1 MAQVTDFKEAGFGS
15 LFDELKWRGLIAQ
28 CTDEAELKKTLS
40 DESVTYYCGFDPTA
54 PSLHVGNLVQL
65 LNMRH
70 LQAAGLHPIAV
81 VGGATG
87 LIGDPRQSGERTLNP
102 KETVSEWTE
111 RLRRQIGRFL
121 DTEGEQAVRF
131 INNFEWTG
139 SMSVIDFL
147 RDVGKNFRMGTMLAK
162 DTVARRLNSD
172 EGISFTEFS
181 YQVLQGNDFLELFDR
196 YHCTLQLGGSDQ
208 WGNLTSGLDL
218 IRKVRGASV
227 NVMTSPLITDSQG
240 KKFGKSEGNAVWL
253 DSTMFS
259 PYRFY
264 QFWFN
269 QPDDQVVKLLKTF
282 TFLSKTRIEE
292 LEREVAANPG
302 AREAQKVLAWEVTS
316 YVHGD
321 HAAQGAIDASGAL
334 FGRGKTLEELDE
346 DVLDSALDGLKVEG
360 SDGSRVFAAA
370 QVGQRVAEAGVGA
383 GLFKSVSEARKTIKS
398 GGLYLNNQRVEDQDM
413 VLDENDF
420 LHGRFALIRRGK
432 KALGALER
440 QAAK

>member
-1 MAQVTDFKEAGFGS
+1 MAQVTDFKEAGFDS
-15 LFDELKWRGLIAQ
+15 LFEELKWRGLVAQ
-28 CTDEAELKKTLS
+28 CTDERQLGELLAS
-40 DESVTYYCGFDPTA
+40 GPVTYYCGFDPTA

-70 LQAAGLHPIAV
+70 LQAAGHNPIAL

-102 KETVSEWTE
+102 RETVAQWAE
-111 RLRRQIGRFL
+111 RLRSQIGRFL
-121 DTEGEQAVRF
+121 PAEGSNPVRF
-131 INNFEWTG
+131 VSNYEWTG
-139 SMSVIDFL
+139 SMGVIDFL

-196 YHCTLQLGGSDQ
+196 YDCRLQLGGNDQ

-218 IRKVRGASV
+218 IRKVRGKAV
-227 NVMTSPLITDSQG
+227 QVMTSPLITDSQG

-253 DSTMFS
+253 DPSMFS

-282 TFLSKTRIEE
+282 TFLPRAEIER
-292 LEREVAANPG
+292 LAGEVETNPG
-302 AREAQKVLAWEVTS
+302 AREAQRVLAWEVTS

-321 HAAQGAIDASGAL
+321 QAAQGALDAAGAL
-334 FGRGKTLEELDE
+334 FGRGTALSDLDE
-346 DVLDSALDGLKVEG
+346 RVLEGALQGLMVDDGQGGKAFARAESGDRLVDAAVG
-360 SDGSRVFAAA
+360 S
-370 QVGQRVAEAGVGA
+370 
-383 GLFKSVSEARKTIKS
+383 GLFGSVSEVRKTIKS
-398 GGLYLNNQRVEDQDM
+398 GGVYLNNERVEDQGR
-413 VLDENDF
+413 LLTDEDF
-420 LHGRFALIRRGK
+420 LGGRFALIRRGK

-440 QAAK
+440 R

>member
-1 MAQVTDFKEAGFGS
+1 MAKVTNFKEAGFDS
-15 LFDELKWRGLIAQ
+15 LFEELTWRGLVAQ
-28 CTDEAELKKTLS
+28 CTDEDALAELLAGGP
-40 DESVTYYCGFDPTA
+40 VTYYCGFDPTA

-70 LQAAGLHPIAV
+70 MQAAGHRPIAL

-102 KETVSEWTE
+102 KETVARWAK
-111 RLRRQIGRFL
+111 RLQVQIGRFL
-121 DTEGEQAVRF
+121 EAGGSNPVRF
-131 INNFEWTG
+131 VSNYEWTG

-196 YHCTLQLGGSDQ
+196 YDCRLQLGGSDQ

-218 IRKVRGASV
+218 IHKVRGESV
-227 NVMTSPLITDSQG
+227 QVMTSPLITDSQG

-253 DSTMFS
+253 DPTMFS

-269 QPDDQVVKLLKTF
+269 QPDSEVVKLLKTF
-282 TFLSKTRIEE
+282 TFLPKAEIER
-292 LEREVAANPG
+292 LAGEVQSNPG
-302 AREAQKVLAWEVTS
+302 AREAQRVLAWEVTS

-321 HAAQGAIDASGAL
+321 KAAQGAFDASGAL
-334 FGRGKTLEELDE
+334 FGRGAALTDLDEETLEG
-346 DVLDSALDGLKVEG
+346 ALQGLMVDDGQGGKA
-360 SDGSRVFAAA
+360 FAQAA
-370 QVGQRVAEAGVGA
+370 SGDRLVDAAVSA
-383 GLFKSVSEARKTIKS
+383 GLFASVSEARKTIKS
-398 GGLYLNNQRVEDQDM
+398 GGVYLNNERVDDQGRQ
-413 VLDENDF
+413 LGDEDF
-420 LHGRFALIRRGK
+420 LSGRFALVRRGK

-440 QAAK
+440 R

>member
-1 MAQVTDFKEAGFGS
+1 MSQVTDFRQAGFDS

-28 CTDEAELKKTLS
+28 CTDESELRKVLA
-40 DESVTYYCGFDPTA
+40 DPSVTYYCGFDPTA

-102 KETVSEWTE
+102 KQTVAEWTE
-111 RLRRQIGRFL
+111 RLRGQIGRFL
-121 DTEGEQAVRF
+121 DTEGDNPVRF
-131 INNFEWTG
+131 VNNYEWTG
-139 SMSVIDFL
+139 SMSTIDFL

-162 DTVARRLNSD
+162 DTVARRLDSD

-196 YHCTLQLGGSDQ
+196 YGCSLQLGGSDQ

-218 IRKVRGASV
+218 IRKVRNASV

-253 DSTMFS
+253 DPTMFS

-282 TFLSKTRIEE
+282 TFLSKAEIER
-292 LEREVAANPG
+292 LEERTAQDPG
-302 AREAQKVLAWEVTS
+302 AREAQKVLAWQVTS
-316 YVHGD
+316 YVHGE

-346 DVLDSALDGLKVEG
+346 DVLDSALDGLKVD
-360 SDGSRVFAAA
+360 DGQGGRALPAASE
-370 QVGQRVAEAGVGA
+370 GQRLVEAGVAA
-383 GLFKSVSEARKTIKS
+383 GLFRSVSEARKTVAS
-398 GGLYLNNQRVEDQDM
+398 GGFYLNNQRVEDPDQ
-413 VLDENDF
+413 VLGNKDF
-420 LHGRFALIRRGK
+420 LHGRFALVRRGK

-440 QAAK
+440 RAGK

>member
-1 MAQVTDFKEAGFGS
+1 M
-15 LFDELKWRGLIAQ
+15 
-28 CTDEAELKKTLS
+28 
-40 DESVTYYCGFDPTA
+40 
-54 PSLHVGNLVQL
+54 
-65 LNMRH
+65 
-70 LQAAGLHPIAV
+70 
-81 VGGATG
+81 
-87 LIGDPRQSGERTLNP
+87 
-102 KETVSEWTE
+102 
-111 RLRRQIGRFL
+111 
-121 DTEGEQAVRF
+121 
-131 INNFEWTG
+131 
-139 SMSVIDFL
+139 
-147 RDVGKNFRMGTMLAK
+147 
-162 DTVARRLNSD
+162 ARRLNSD

-181 YQVLQGNDFLELFDR
+181 YQVLQGNDFLELFDH

-316 YVHGD
+316 YVRPGRP
-321 HAAQGAIDASGAL
+321 QGG
-334 FGRGKTLEELDE
+334 
-346 DVLDSALDGLKVEG
+346 
-360 SDGSRVFAAA
+360 GSR
-370 QVGQRVAEAGVGA
+370 R
-383 GLFKSVSEARKTIKS
+383 
-398 GGLYLNNQRVEDQDM
+398 
-413 VLDENDF
+413 
-420 LHGRFALIRRGK
+420 
-432 KALGALER
+432 
-440 QAAK
+440 

>member
-1 MAQVTDFKEAGFGS
+1 MTTVTDFKEAGFDS

-28 CTDEAELKKTLS
+28 CTDEDELKQLLQGQP
-40 DESVTYYCGFDPTA
+40 VTYYCGFDPTA
-54 PSLHVGNLVQL
+54 ASLHVGNLVQL

-70 LQAAGLHPIAV
+70 LQAAGHHPIAL

-102 KETVSEWTE
+102 KETVAAWAQELKS
-111 RLRRQIGRFL
+111 QIGRFL
-121 DTEGEQAVRF
+121 QTEGSNPVRF
-131 INNFEWTG
+131 VSNYEWTG

-162 DTVARRLNSD
+162 DTVARRLNSE

-196 YHCTLQLGGSDQ
+196 YQCVLQLGGNDQ

-218 IRKVRGASV
+218 IRKVRGKAV
-227 NVMTSPLITDSQG
+227 QVMTSPLITDAQG

-253 DSTMFS
+253 NPDMFS

-269 QPDDQVVKLLKTF
+269 QADNQVVKLLKTF
-282 TFLSKTRIEE
+282 TFLSKAEIER
-292 LEREVAANPG
+292 LEQEVENNPG
-302 AREAQKVLAWEVTS
+302 AREAQRVLAWEVTS
-316 YVHGD
+316 FVHGEQ
-321 HAAQGAIDASGAL
+321 AAQGAVDASGAL
-334 FGRGKTLEELDE
+334 FGRGALSDLDE
-346 DVLDSALDGLKVEG
+346 QTLAGALQGLKVD
-360 SDGSRVFAAA
+360 DGKGGRAFARAQAGDRLVDAA
-370 QVGQRVAEAGVGA
+370 VQA
-383 GLFKSVSEARKTIKS
+383 GLFSSVSEARKTIKS
-398 GGLYLNNQRVEDQDM
+398 GGVYMNNERVSDFGQTLQEG
-413 VLDENDF
+413 DF
-420 LHGRFALIRRGK
+420 LQGRFVLVRRGK

-440 QAAK
+440 Q

>member
-1 MAQVTDFKEAGFGS
+1 MAKVTDFKEAGFDS

-28 CTDEAELKKTLS
+28 CTDEAELNKKLS
-40 DESVTYYCGFDPTA
+40 DQEVTYYCGFDPTA

-70 LQAAGLHPIAV
+70 LQAAGHHPIAL

-102 KETVSEWTE
+102 KETVAAWADQ
-111 RLRRQIGRFL
+111 LQAQIGRFL
-121 DTEGEQAVRF
+121 ATEGANPVRF
-131 INNFEWTG
+131 VSNYEWTG

-147 RDVGKNFRMGTMLAK
+147 RDIGKNFRMGTMLAK
-162 DTVARRLNSD
+162 DTVSRRLNSE

-196 YHCTLQLGGSDQ
+196 YDCQLQLGGSDQ

-218 IRKVRGASV
+218 IRKVRGKAV
-227 NVMTSPLITDSQG
+227 QVMTSPLITDAQG

-253 DSTMFS
+253 NPTMFS

-282 TFLSKTRIEE
+282 TFLTKTEIER
-292 LEREVAANPG
+292 LEEEVNANPG
-302 AREAQKVLAWEVTS
+302 AREAQRVLAWEVTS

-321 HAAQGAIDASGAL
+321 KAAQGAVDAAGAL
-334 FGRGKTLEELDE
+334 FGRGQLSDLDADALEG
-346 DVLDSALDGLKVEG
+346 ALQGLKIDDSEG
-360 SDGSRVFAAA
+360 NKSFAAA
-370 QVGQRVAEAGVGA
+370 KVGDRLVDAAVGA
-383 GLFKSVSEARKTIKS
+383 GLFSSISEARKTIKS
-398 GGLYLNNQRVEDQDM
+398 GGVYLNNERVSDQDQ
-413 VLDENDF
+413 LLQEADF
-420 LHGRFALIRRGK
+420 LSGRFALVRRGK
-432 KALGALER
+432 KALGALEK
-440 QAAK
+440 Q